1 MRSLDTG
8 SGEQAL
14 ESSENT
20 TEAADLVT
28 NTPLKVT
35 QQSLL
40 TGVTTTAAMNSE
52 AKTQKPAPAPGTI
65 FRAADTKPGSMT
77 SSDDSETSQVFS
89 HLRCQ
94 QAGT

>member
-28 NTPLKVT
+28 STPLQET

-52 AKTQKPAPAPGTI
+52 AKTLQPAPAPGTI
-65 FRAADTKPGSMT
+65 LRAADTKPGSVG
-77 SSDDSETSQVFS
+77 SSPVSDTPGY
-89 HLRCQ
+89 L
-94 QAGT
+94 T